1 MLRST
6 LAQVTFT
13 VAGPNPV
20 VFMATDRNWVSEL
33 ITIFDS
39 TGTTVGISL
48 VQRAAWCAWLGGE
61 RCEMCAVQHNIT
73 LHYITVP
80 LHQRAEQQSA
90 DSNRLGTAA
99 QQSNRNEHAQCVC
112 HRHACDTAA
121 FTCCRLPGCEPTRR
135 YWLLATASM
144 AASAA
149 PAWLLPPAGRAPP
162 CSGGSH
168 PKRPCTAHFS
178 AAPTHSSVPAPT
190 PC

>member
-73 LHYITVP
+73 LHY
-80 LHQRAEQQSA
+80 
-90 DSNRLGTAA
+90 GAA
-99 QQSNRNEHAQCVC
+99 
-112 HRHACDTAA
+112 
-121 FTCCRLPGCEPTRR
+121 
-135 YWLLATASM
+135 
-144 AASAA
+144 
-149 PAWLLPPAGRAPP
+149 PPAGRAAE
-162 CSGGSH
+162 
-168 PKRPCTAHFS
+168 RRL
-178 AAPTHSSVPAPT
+178 
-190 PC
+190 